1 MGLLTEGSPLDW
13 AETKKWAAHVRE
25 HGITQF
31 INLYHQLK
39 NRTGD
44 VLMWGDEVE
53 YMLVNFDDDAKRVRV
68 SLRAEQVL
76 KALQEAEET
85 NPDDH
90 PTTWRPEY
98 AAYMVEGTPGK
109 PYGNLMS
116 HFNNVESNMRRR
128 REEVQARLSSN
139 EAPMSLTCF
148 PLLGVPGFTFP
159 EHNPTPGDPDC
170 AAQSLF
176 FPDEAIFQGHPRFR
190 TLTRN
195 IRCRRGKKVAINI
208 PIFKDEATPTP
219 FVEDFSAA
227 VGLSQGEGAAAA
239 LPDHIYMDAMGFGMG
254 CSCLQMTFQA
264 CNIRE
269 ARHLY
274 DQLAPITPIILAL
287 SAAAPIYR
295 GYLADVDCRWDIISS
310 SVDDRTD
317 AEKGLPDD
325 SSPPPRQISKS
336 RYDSIDSYLS
346 PCSARG
352 SDIPLEFDEDLC
364 ARLKAN
370 GIDEV
375 LARHVSHLFIRD
387 PVSLFSEKLNQNDEE
402 DTDHFENIQ
411 STNWQTLRFK
421 PPPPNSPIG
430 WRVEFRPCEVQ
441 LTDFENA
448 AYCVFIVLLTRV
460 ILSLNLD
467 FVMPLTKVDAN
478 LKRAQKRGAV
488 RDETFYFRKDPYTNA
503 TPSTFYES
511 MDFESSCGGC
521 KGTPPKDKDELE
533 EMTID
538 EIINGQRGG
547 GFQGLVPMMKW
558 YLQST
563 GEVDVD
569 TSCTIYQYLRLIS
582 LRASGQLMTLATWIR
597 TQVQSH
603 PEYKKDSRVT
613 DEIGYDLLKK
623 MHKITKGELQC
634 SELLPVYETRTK
646 ENIPAAVEKAQKLV
660 DARRA
665 NLD

>member
-1 MGLLTEGSPLDW
+1 MGLLSEGSPLEWD
-13 AETKKWAAHVRE
+13 ETKKWAAHVRE

-31 INLYHQLK
+31 INLYHRLK

-44 VLMWGDEVE
+44 VLKWGDEVE
-53 YMLVNFDDDAKRVRV
+53 YMLVHFDDEAQRVRL
-68 SLRAEQVL
+68 SLKADPVL
-76 KALQEAEET
+76 KALQEAEEQ

-109 PYGNLMS
+109 PFGNLMS
-116 HFNNVESNMRRR
+116 HFNQVESNMRRR
-128 REEVQARLSSN
+128 RQEVQSRLDAN
-139 EAPMSLTCF
+139 EAPMTLTCF

-159 EHNPTPGDPDC
+159 EFSPSPGDPKS
-170 AAQSLF
+170 APQSLF

-195 IRCRRGKKVAINI
+195 IRNRRGKKVAINI
-208 PIFKDEATPTP
+208 PIFKDEATPSP

-227 VGLSQGEGAAAA
+227 IGESEGEGAASA

-287 SAAAPIYR
+287 SAAAPVYR
-295 GYLADVDCRWDIISS
+295 GFLSDVDCRWDVISA

-317 AEKGLPDD
+317 EEKGMGE
-325 SSPPPRQISKS
+325 SSTGTRLISKS

-346 PCSARG
+346 PCSVSC
-352 SDIPLEFDEDLC
+352 SDIPLEMDEALRD
-364 ARLKAN
+364 RMMVN
-370 GIDEV
+370 GVDET
-375 LARHVSHLFIRD
+375 LARHIAHLFIRD
-387 PVSLFSEKLNQNDEE
+387 PVSLFSEKIHQNDEE
-402 DTDHFENIQ
+402 DSDHFENIQ
-411 STNWQTLRFK
+411 STNWQTMRFK

-448 AYCVFIVLLTRV
+448 AYAVFIVLLTRV

-467 FVMPLTKVDAN
+467 FVMPISKVDEN
-478 LKRAQKRGAV
+478 FRRAQKRGAV
-488 RDETFYFRKDPYTNA
+488 LNQKFYFRKDTQTHA
-503 TPSTFYES
+503 TPSNLYES
-511 MDFESSCGGC
+511 VERAPCDGKSA
-521 KGTPPKDKDELE
+521 PPKNEVELE

-547 GFQGLVPMMKW
+547 GFQGLIPMMRW

-582 LRASGQLMTLATWIR
+582 MRASGELMTLATWIR
-597 TQVQSH
+597 TQVRSH
-603 PEYKKDSRVT
+603 PDYKKDSRVT
-613 DEIGYDLLKK
+613 NRMGYDLLKK
-623 MHKITKGELQC
+623 MHKISVGELQC
-634 SELLPVYETRTK
+634 AELLPSYETKSK
-646 ENIPAAVEKAQKLV
+646 EDIPAAIEKAQ
-660 DARRA
+660 
-665 NLD
+665 NLQPEKKI